1 MGLYS
6 AKRAPTKNQFVV
18 GIGARVYV
26 NWSPPPGRPAH
37 CVPMLDAAGQLV
49 ANDLS
54 DGQEVE
60 VVSWRPRSREGLSY
74 QVRRLSDG
82 TEWWIASTY
91 LRRLPVRSAQ
101 LPDAGTAPAA
111 EGDER

>member
-1 MGLYS
+1 MALYS
-6 AKRAPTKNQFVV
+6 PKPAPPKNQFVV
-18 GIGARVYV
+18 GVGARVYV
-26 NWSPPPGRPAH
+26 NWSPPSGQPAR
-37 CVPMLDAAGQLV
+37 CVPMVDGTGQLV

-60 VVSWRPRSREGLSY
+60 IVAWRPRSREGLSY

-101 LPDAGTAPAA
+101 LSDGGTTPAA
-111 EGDER
+111 EGER